1 MYVNEA
7 IVISIIM
14 QIRLSKQK
22 TITIR
27 IESYWCNTKKEN
39 SVVIPQIK
47 AFSEEEN
54 RVPAQSLK

>member
-1 MYVNEA
+1 MYVHEA

-22 TITIR
+22 TITTR

-39 SVVIPQIK
+39 SVVIPLIK